1 MSRNHGAFADPRL
14 RELDPRPSPLPAALV
29 RARAGLARST
39 PLFLSIPE
47 SELEREWGWTGE
59 GEGDIRSAFYIAMQ
73 AFESAAG
80 QVTRSLAGSAVGP
93 AAGSIG
99 AASEARWGLHGLLAS
114 LADGS
119 LDSDPGGGQWT
130 IRRTLAHVISSQRA
144 YAWFSAWWMS
154 RRDAPDY
161 PLSVPD
167 DLAEQF
173 DADISP
179 IERLAEGSLAEV
191 RARLDAF
198 LDLSRELWLESSED
212 DLSVRARWMGF
223 PVTTGFRVGRWSTHI
238 QEHTIQVEKTLA
250 QLGHAPTEVE
260 RMVRLLY
267 RAFGRM
273 ESAAWVVGRGGGETA
288 EAPAQWSELAV
299 AEVEAIVAG
308 IAEAAARR

>member
-1 MSRNHGAFADPRL
+1 MSRNRGAFADPRL

-29 RARAGLARST
+29 RAREGLARST
-39 PLFLSIPE
+39 PLFLSIPD

-59 GEGDIRSAFYIAMQ
+59 GEGDIRSAFYIAVQ
-73 AFESAAG
+73 VLESAAG

-93 AAGSIG
+93 AAGSVA
-99 AASEARWGLHGLLAS
+99 AASEARWDLQGLLAS
-114 LADGS
+114 LADES
-119 LDSDPGGGQWT
+119 LDGDPGGGQWT

-161 PLSVPD
+161 PLSVPE

-173 DADISP
+173 DADFSP
-179 IERLAEGSLAEV
+179 IERLAEGSLIGV

-238 QEHTIQVEKTLA
+238 QEHTVQVEKTLV
-250 QLGHAPTEVE
+250 LLDRAPTEVE

-273 ESAAWVVGRGGGETA
+273 ESAAGVVGWGGGETA
-288 EAPAQWSELAV
+288 ESPAQWVEVAV
-299 AEVEAIVAG
+299 AEVEEIAAG
-308 IAEAAARR
+308 VVEAAVRR

>member
-1 MSRNHGAFADPRL
+1 VSRNHGAFADPRL

-39 PLFLSIPE
+39 PLFLSIPD

-99 AASEARWGLHGLLAS
+99 AATEARWDLQGLLAS
-114 LADGS
+114 LTDES
-119 LDSDPGGGQWT
+119 LDDEPGGGDWT
-130 IRRTLAHVISSQRA
+130 IRRTLAHAISSQRA

-238 QEHTIQVEKTLA
+238 QEHTVQVEKTLV
-250 QLGHAPTEVE
+250 LLDRAPTEVE

-273 ESAAWVVGRGGGETA
+273 ESAAWGGGQDLGEA
-288 EAPAQWSELAV
+288 ADAPAQWMEVAV
-299 AEVEAIVAG
+299 AEVEEIAAG
-308 IAEAAARR
+308 VVEAAGRR